1 MSSLLE
7 TVMSQLGGDALPKIA
22 TQLGAGK
29 QETAAASGA
38 AVTTILAALAR
49 NAQKPGGADALNG
62 ALEKDHD
69 GGLLSDLGG
78 YLQNSQIGNGEGILK
93 HVLGGKRPVV
103 ERSVSKAS
111 GLDSNQ
117 TGKLLAMLAPI
128 VMGALGKQKRQ
139 QGMNAGALSQ
149 LLGQER
155 QQIERSQPAA
165 GGILGSMLDSDGDGD
180 VDASDLLKHGSGLL
194 GKLFGR

>member
-1 MSSLLE
+1 L
-7 TVMSQLGGDALPKIA
+7 K
-22 TQLGAGK
+22 
-29 QETAAASGA
+29 
-38 AVTTILAALAR
+38 
-49 NAQKPGGADALNG
+49 
-62 ALEKDHD
+62 
-69 GGLLSDLGG
+69 DLGG
-78 YLQNSQIGNGEGILK
+78 YLQNSQAGNGEGILK

-117 TGKLLAMLAPI
+117 TGQLLAMLAPI
-128 VMGALGKQKRQ
+128 VMGALGQEKRQ
-139 QGMNAGALSQ
+139 RGMNAGALTQ

>member
-1 MSSLLE
+1 
-7 TVMSQLGGDALPKIA
+7 MSQLGGDALPKIA

-29 QETAAASGA
+29 KETAAASGA

-49 NAQKPGGADALNG
+49 NAERPGGADALNG

-69 GGLLSDLGG
+69 GGLLNDLGG
-78 YLQNSQIGNGEGILK
+78 YLKNSQIGNGDGILK
-93 HVLGGKRPVV
+93 HLLGGKRPVV

-111 GLDSNQ
+111 GLDSDQ

-139 QGMNAGALSQ
+139 QGMSANALTQ

-155 QQIERSQPAA
+155 QQLERSQPAA
-165 GGILGSMLDSDGDGD
+165 GGILSSMLDSDGDGD

-194 GKLFGR
+194 GKLFNR